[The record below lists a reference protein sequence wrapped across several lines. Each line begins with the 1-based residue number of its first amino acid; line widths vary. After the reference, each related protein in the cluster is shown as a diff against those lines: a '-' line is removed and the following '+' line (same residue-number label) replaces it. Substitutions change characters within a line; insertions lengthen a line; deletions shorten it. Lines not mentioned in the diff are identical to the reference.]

1 MDTVSSIKYEYRK
14 SWRICLSHAGFSIS
28 RISLACG
35 VGIFVCSGVPFSTP
49 CVHLH
54 IATRNRLPP
63 RTMEQP
69 KVDSDI
75 YMLGCFGDRDGLAK
89 CADSGTDMTATD
101 MYGRSPLHWAAR
113 AGRNEC
119 CTYLMG
125 IDLDKD
131 AADDAG
137 MTPLLHAAQNGME
150 TTVKILCDNGCDAN
164 SMDNCGNSAM
174 HYAVSKGILGMV
186 QILKEKGASLTSKN
200 KSGFT
205 PAHVCSQ
212 NGQLVITR
220 YLVKTLEG
228 KDLDIGNEAGNTPL
242 HIASAC
248 GFKNICKN
256 LLEAGCDA
264 NKTNSSGEKPVDVAT
279 GDAASAFE

>member
-1 MDTVSSIKYEYRK
+1 MMNYQLYQIFSAHVVLCCEILFWIWRQKFVFLDFFVGCSHVLPSLLRLRSTHPIPLPSS
-14 SWRICLSHAGFSIS
+14 F
-28 RISLACG
+28 
-35 VGIFVCSGVPFSTP
+35 
-49 CVHLH
+49 
-54 IATRNRLPP
+54 NN
-63 RTMEQP
+63 MEQP

-75 YMLGCFGDRDGLAK
+75 YMLGCFGDRAGIEK
-89 CADSGTDMTATD
+89 VVEGGTIDMTAPD
-101 MYGRSPLHWAAR
+101 KFGRSPLHWAAR

-125 IDLDKD
+125 IDLDKN

-150 TTVKILCDNGCDAN
+150 TTVKMLCDNGCDAN
-164 SMDNCGNSAM
+164 SLDNCGNSAM

-186 QILKEKGASLTSKN
+186 QCLKEIGGSLTSKN

-220 YLVKTLEG
+220 YLVKMLEG
-228 KDLDIGNEAGNTPL
+228 KELDIGNEAGNTPL

-248 GFKNICKN
+248 GFKNLCKN

-279 GDAASAFE
+279 GEAASAFE